1 MSKYLTR
8 FSTYTLLVA
17 LSISVVAEFYSI
29 AGLTAIFSAAV
40 IPTIIMGVV
49 LALGK
54 LTATVWLKLNW
65 ERAPLSYKLYLIP
78 AIAVLMFLTSMGIF
92 GFLSKAHSDQ
102 SLISGDSQAKIAV
115 YDEKI
120 KVAKENID
128 ANRKALKQMD
138 EAVDQIMVRSS
149 SEGGADKA
157 VQIRRSQQR
166 ERSRLLADTEAEQK
180 KISQLMEDRAPLA
193 AENRKLEAEVGPIKY
208 IAALIYGDNPDANLL
223 ESAVR
228 WVIIIIVA
236 VFDPL
241 ALILLLAAQQSFRW
255 DRERE
260 EQEKLDKQLAE
271 EKIEGNFQ
279 ESVDKSKLLAR
290 ELDRDLEQR
299 NIDEANALLATV
311 EKEVP
316 EVIIPPPVVDLVAE
330 ANDKIAEIEREH
342 PEFIIPEEP
351 KYEPD
356 DGPLTDDQITQLK
369 REVALFVPEESD
381 PTIECRKC
389 GTELLNAPGIGP
401 FCPNKQCDVFDGP
414 FIEEAEPIKIL
425 PPGPIRVQP
434 QPVRVQPMIDERP
447 GDYLVEP
454 IIEKVDVSSDEVT
467 VDSTA
472 IVEKAPVVE
481 PIEINTD
488 GVTEAKIVYDAN
500 AGYVIY
506 EGKKMSIANLQS
518 IRPELVVSDSFPN
531 KIEFGTMFP
540 KYSLTGDT
548 FIRVDVVP
556 HRVYKFISG
565 KWIDVDKEE
574 NTTYLSNETYIQHLI
589 NKLDNGEYDA
599 ELLTGNEQYEIEL
612 FLTKGK

>member
-1 MSKYLTR
+1 
-8 FSTYTLLVA
+8 
-17 LSISVVAEFYSI
+17 VAEFYSI

-102 SLISGDSQAKIAV
+102 SLVSGDSQAKIAV

-138 EAVDQIMVRSS
+138 EAVDQTMVRSS

-166 ERSRLLADTEAEQK
+166 ERSRLLADIETEQK

-260 EQEKLDKQLAE
+260 EQEKLDKKLAE
-271 EKIEGNFQ
+271 EKIEEDFQ

-290 ELDRDLEQR
+290 ELDRDLQQR
-299 NIDEANALLATV
+299 NIDEANILLATV

-330 ANDKIAEIEREH
+330 ANNKIAEIEREH

-351 KYEPD
+351 KYGQD
-356 DGPLTDDQITQLK
+356 DGPLTDDQVLQLK

-389 GTELLNAPGIGP
+389 GTELLNATGIGP

-454 IIEKVDVSSDEVT
+454 TIEKVDVSSDEVT

-518 IRPELVVSDSFPN
+518 IRPELIVSDSFPN
-531 KIEFGTMFP
+531 KIEFGTVFP

-548 FIRVDVVP
+548 FIRIDVVP

>member
-1 MSKYLTR
+1 
-8 FSTYTLLVA
+8 VA

-102 SLISGDSQAKIAV
+102 SLVSGDVQSKIAI
-115 YDEKI
+115 YDDKI

-128 ANRKALKQMD
+128 ANRKALKQLD
-138 EAVDQIMVRSS
+138 EAVDQVMGRSS
-149 SEGGADKA
+149 SEAGADKA
-157 VQIRRSQQR
+157 VQIRRSQANDR
-166 ERSRLLADTEAEQK
+166 KRLLAEIQTEQK
-180 KISQLMEDRAPLA
+180 TIAMLSEEAAPIRAEVRKV
-193 AENRKLEAEVGPIKY
+193 ENEVGPLKY

-260 EQEKLDKQLAE
+260 EQEKLDKKLAE
-271 EKIEGNFQ
+271 EKIEEDFQ

-330 ANDKIAEIEREH
+330 ANNKIAEIEREH

-351 KYEPD
+351 KYEQD
-356 DGPLTDDQITQLK
+356 DGPLTDGQVLQLK
-369 REVALFVPEESD
+369 KEVALFVPEESD

-389 GTELLNAPGIGP
+389 GTELLNASGIGY
-401 FCPNKQCDVFDGP
+401 FCPN
-414 FIEEAEPIKIL
+414 
-425 PPGPIRVQP
+425 R
-434 QPVRVQPMIDERP
+434 RERP
-447 GDYLVEP
+447 Y
-454 IIEKVDVSSDEVT
+454 
-467 VDSTA
+467 
-472 IVEKAPVVE
+472 
-481 PIEINTD
+481 
-488 GVTEAKIVYDAN
+488 Y
-500 AGYVIY
+500 
-506 EGKKMSIANLQS
+506 
-518 IRPELVVSDSFPN
+518 
-531 KIEFGTMFP
+531 
-540 KYSLTGDT
+540 
-548 FIRVDVVP
+548 
-556 HRVYKFISG
+556 
-565 KWIDVDKEE
+565 
-574 NTTYLSNETYIQHLI
+574 
-589 NKLDNGEYDA
+589 
-599 ELLTGNEQYEIEL
+599 
-612 FLTKGK
+612 

>member
-1 MSKYLTR
+1 
-8 FSTYTLLVA
+8 VA

-54 LTATVWLKLNW
+54 LTATIWLKLNW

-102 SLISGDSQAKIAV
+102 SLVSGDVQSKIAL
-115 YDEKI
+115 YDDKI

-138 EAVDQIMVRSS
+138 EAVDQVMGRSTD
-149 SEGGADKA
+149 EKGADKA
-157 VQIRRSQQR
+157 VSIRRGQQK
-166 ERSRLLADTEAEQK
+166 ERSRLLSEIEAEQK
-180 KISQLMEDRAPLA
+180 KISSLSEERAPIA
-193 AENRKLEAEVGPIKY
+193 AEVRKVENEVGPLKY

-260 EQEKLDKQLAE
+260 EQEKLDKKLTE
-271 EKIEGNFQ
+271 EKIEEDFQ

-311 EKEVP
+311 EKKVP

-330 ANDKIAEIEREH
+330 ANNKIAEIEREH

-351 KYEPD
+351 KYEQD

-369 REVALFVPEESD
+369 KEVALFVPEESD

-414 FIEEAEPIKIL
+414 FIEEAEPLMITYI
-425 PPGPIRVQP
+425 PPE
-434 QPVRVQPMIDERP
+434 PVRETVSIDERP
-447 GDYLVEP
+447 GDYLAEP
-454 IIEKVDVSSDEVT
+454 TIEKVDVSSDGV
-467 VDSTA
+467 
-472 IVEKAPVVE
+472 IVESTVVVE
-481 PIEINTD
+481 EEPIIQSIDTD
-488 GVTEAKIVYDAN
+488 GVTEAKIVYDTN

-506 EGKKMSIANLQS
+506 EGKKMSITNLQT
-518 IRPELVVSDSFPN
+518 IRPELIVPDSFPN
-531 KIEFGTMFP
+531 KIEFGTVFP

-565 KWIDVDKEE
+565 KWIDVDKEK
-574 NTTYLSNETYIQHLI
+574 NITYLSNETYIQHLI

>member
-102 SLISGDSQAKIAV
+102 SLVSGDVQSKIAI
-115 YDEKI
+115 YDDKI

-128 ANRKALKQMD
+128 ANRKALKQLD
-138 EAVDQIMVRSS
+138 EAVDQVMGRSS
-149 SEGGADKA
+149 SEAGADKA
-157 VQIRRSQQR
+157 VQIRRSQANDR
-166 ERSRLLADTEAEQK
+166 KRLLAEIQTEQK
-180 KISQLMEDRAPLA
+180 TIAMLSEEAAPIRAEVRKV
-193 AENRKLEAEVGPIKY
+193 ENEVGPLKY

-260 EQEKLDKQLAE
+260 EQEKLDKKLTE
-271 EKIEGNFQ
+271 EKIEEDFQ

-311 EKEVP
+311 EKKVP

-330 ANDKIAEIEREH
+330 ANNKIAEIEREH

-351 KYEPD
+351 KYEQD
-356 DGPLTDDQITQLK
+356 DGPLTDDQVLQLK
-369 REVALFVPEESD
+369 KEVALFVPEESD

-414 FIEEAEPIKIL
+414 FIEEAEPLMITYI
-425 PPGPIRVQP
+425 PPE
-434 QPVRVQPMIDERP
+434 PVRETVSIDERP
-447 GDYLVEP
+447 GDYLAEP
-454 IIEKVDVSSDEVT
+454 TIEKVDVSSDGV
-467 VDSTA
+467 
-472 IVEKAPVVE
+472 IVESTVVVE
-481 PIEINTD
+481 EEPIIQSIDTD
-488 GVTEAKIVYDAN
+488 GVTEAKIVYDTN

-506 EGKKMSIANLQS
+506 EGKKMSITNLQT
-518 IRPELVVSDSFPN
+518 IRPELIVSDSFPN
-531 KIEFGTMFP
+531 KIEFGTVFP

-565 KWIDVDKEE
+565 KWIDVDKEK

>member
-1 MSKYLTR
+1 
-8 FSTYTLLVA
+8 
-17 LSISVVAEFYSI
+17 
-29 AGLTAIFSAAV
+29 
-40 IPTIIMGVV
+40 
-49 LALGK
+49 
-54 LTATVWLKLNW
+54 
-65 ERAPLSYKLYLIP
+65 
-78 AIAVLMFLTSMGIF
+78 
-92 GFLSKAHSDQ
+92 
-102 SLISGDSQAKIAV
+102 
-115 YDEKI
+115 
-120 KVAKENID
+120 
-128 ANRKALKQMD
+128 
-138 EAVDQIMVRSS
+138 
-149 SEGGADKA
+149 
-157 VQIRRSQQR
+157 
-166 ERSRLLADTEAEQK
+166 
-180 KISQLMEDRAPLA
+180 
-193 AENRKLEAEVGPIKY
+193 
-208 IAALIYGDNPDANLL
+208 
-223 ESAVR
+223 
-228 WVIIIIVA
+228 

-260 EQEKLDKQLAE
+260 EQEKLDKKLTE
-271 EKIEGNFQ
+271 EKIEEDFQ

-311 EKEVP
+311 EKKVP

-330 ANDKIAEIEREH
+330 ANNKIAEIEREH

-351 KYEPD
+351 KYEQD

-369 REVALFVPEESD
+369 KKVALFVPEESD

-414 FIEEAEPIKIL
+414 FIEEAEPVVITYI
-425 PPGPIRVQP
+425 PPE
-434 QPVRVQPMIDERP
+434 PVLETVSTDERP
-447 GDYLVEP
+447 GDYLVKP
-454 IIEKVDVSSDEVT
+454 TIEKVDVSSDEVT

-472 IVEKAPVVE
+472 IVEKAPVIE

-488 GVTEAKIVYDAN
+488 GVTESKIVYDSN
-500 AGYVIY
+500 TGYVVY
-506 EGKKMSIANLQS
+506 EGKKMSIANLRS

-531 KIEFGTMFP
+531 KIEFGIVFP

-565 KWIDVDKEE
+565 KWINVDKEE
-574 NTTYLSNETYIQHLI
+574 NTTYLSSESYVQYLI
-589 NKLDNGEYDA
+589 SKLDNGEYDA
-599 ELLTGNEQYEIEL
+599 EVLTENEQYEIEL